1 MKFNLFFHKYIKTVW
16 RPHIPHQLFHLAA
29 CADEQSLIE
38 SHGGVYC
45 SRIQL

>member
-1 MKFNLFFHKYIKTVW
+1 MNIKKKKNIKTVG
-16 RPHIPHQLFHLAA
+16 RVHIPHQLFHLAA

-38 SHGGVYC
+38 SHGSVNC